1 MDNHSFVILLLLLSC
16 SGRTGPVLRESP
28 TEHRGGAAHEQR
40 AGHGSDRVKGRATKE
55 PHRAHQLR
63 PAANTG
69 QLLLLLL
76 LLLVLG
82 RVL

>member
-1 MDNHSFVILLLLLSC
+1 M
-16 SGRTGPVLRESP
+16 LRESP

-40 AGHGSDRVKGRATKE
+40 ARHRPDRVKGRAAKE

-76 LLLVLG
+76 LVFG
-82 RVL
+82 RVLSHDGFTM